1 LSLCDERITLRE
13 LLTLHGC
20 EATGQAVEV
29 EFISTVEGINK
40 TVSLLG
46 VRLKPRAVDGEKS
59 KCCGESRS
67 LIAVSERMILREA
80 LPEGSGL
87 FD

>member
-1 LSLCDERITLRE
+1 MTAKPRDKL
-13 LLTLHGC
+13 
-20 EATGQAVEV
+20 VEV